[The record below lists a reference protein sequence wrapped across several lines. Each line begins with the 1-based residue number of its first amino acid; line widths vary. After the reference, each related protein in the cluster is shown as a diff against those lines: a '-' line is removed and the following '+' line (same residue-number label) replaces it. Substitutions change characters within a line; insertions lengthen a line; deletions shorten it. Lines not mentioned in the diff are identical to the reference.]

1 MTRQYIFE
9 FYKVIYR
16 VTWRFKIR
24 KNNNEVTKYIQGVFE
39 SCAEILIT
47 SCWLHVELGKNI

>member
-24 KNNNEVTKYIQGVFE
+24 KNKNEVTKYTV
-39 SCAEILIT
+39 S
-47 SCWLHVELGKNI
+47 GKSMEYIH